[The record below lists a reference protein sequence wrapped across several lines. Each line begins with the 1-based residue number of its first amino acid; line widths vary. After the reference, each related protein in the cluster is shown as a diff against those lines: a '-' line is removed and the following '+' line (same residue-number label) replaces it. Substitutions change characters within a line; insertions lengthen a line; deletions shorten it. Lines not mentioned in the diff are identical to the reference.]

1 MHMYIDMMMYDSLMG
16 KHHLSEVERGKIV
29 NLRQQSHLSHQEIA
43 KKVKCDQSTV
53 TRTLARYHYR
63 HTFKEASGRGRK
75 PSLTGKQINHLKNII
90 HKNKNIT
97 STELATHLHHH
108 DSVNISPRTIQ
119 RHRKRIF
126 HRAEEIIIPKVT
138 LDHMIKRMSYTIE
151 HKNDNFRK
159 VVFTDECYFQIDHTG
174 NIVWLLP
181 GESPPLRPVSSIKT
195 KVMVWGGI
203 WYQGRTEL
211 HIVKGTIDT
220 NKYIHI
226 LKQFLLPS
234 MPSSSAFLF
243 QQDNATPHKPI
254 EVELML
260 RDYAIELLQD
270 YPPNS
275 PDFNPIE
282 RIWSWIYHYI
292 KRKYPTNRV
301 TLIAAIKEAWD
312 ALPQKIIKSYIDHL
326 PGQLEHVAAAAGARL
341 D

>member
-1 MHMYIDMMMYDSLMG
+1 
-16 KHHLSEVERGKIV
+16 
-29 NLRQQSHLSHQEIA
+29 
-43 KKVKCDQSTV
+43 
-53 TRTLARYHYR
+53 
-63 HTFKEASGRGRK
+63 
-75 PSLTGKQINHLKNII
+75 
-90 HKNKNIT
+90 
-97 STELATHLHHH
+97 
-108 DSVNISPRTIQ
+108 
-119 RHRKRIF
+119 
-126 HRAEEIIIPKVT
+126 
-138 LDHMIKRMSYTIE
+138 
-151 HKNDNFRK
+151 
-159 VVFTDECYFQIDHTG
+159 
-174 NIVWLLP
+174 
-181 GESPPLRPVSSIKT
+181 
-195 KVMVWGGI
+195 MVWGGI

-282 RIWSWIYHYI
+282 RVWSWIYHYI

-301 TLIAAIKEAWD
+301 TLIAAIKEA
-312 ALPQKIIKSYIDHL
+312 
-326 PGQLEHVAAAAGARL
+326 
-341 D
+341 